1 MKFVMSYSIC
11 QRKYLLWAVFDDNDD
26 EFINFKIR
34 EFRVCDCFLEW
45 TIRFQNVN
53 RDVVF
58 SEEIIED
65 FFDAIPAERNNYD
78 VFSLFG
84 EITILCCKNALYHLL
99 YKEDLNHDKL
109 ADECLGYDIDMHCMY
124 ILERNLNNF
133 SSLCSNCQFNFIKM
147 VSTRFIKLKN
157 D

>member
-1 MKFVMSYSIC
+1 MSYTIC

-45 TIRFQNVN
+45 TIRFQNVSK
-53 RDVVF
+53 DVVF
-58 SEEIIED
+58 SEEIITD
-65 FFDAIPAERNNYD
+65 FFDAVPSETINYD
-78 VFSLFG
+78 IFSLFG
-84 EITILCCKNALYHLL
+84 KITIICCKNALYHFF

-109 ADECLGYDIDMHCMY
+109 ADECLGYDIDMRCMY
-124 ILERNLNNF
+124 ILERKLINF

>member
-1 MKFVMSYSIC
+1 MKFVMSYTIC

>member
-1 MKFVMSYSIC
+1 MSYTIC